1 MRLVRLLVC
10 VAGALVLT
18 TSAAAGTTP
27 QTIVVKTHAPA
38 TAAYNTAFTVSA
50 DSTSGLPV
58 AFSAS
63 GSCTNAGGRVSM
75 TSGTGTC
82 IVRYDQA
89 GDATYAAAPTLV
101 ESVTAQK
108 ADQSIIQFDPIKN
121 ATFGDPNFDVAAFT
135 SSGLDVTF
143 SATGS
148 CTVSGVTVH
157 ITGAGSCT
165 VTGSQPGDANFNA
178 APSVS
183 NTLTIAKTGQ
193 TIDFE
198 PLVDVAFGHRDFNV
212 RATADSGL
220 RVVFTARGACIVH
233 GSRVHLT
240 RVGTC
245 TITARQPGNANFA
258 AAKNE
263 TQSFAVARAG
273 CTVPRLV
280 GKRLNAAKRALVTS
294 RCRVG
299 NVRYAHTSAAKRG
312 RVVAQR
318 KRAGRVLRAGSKVDL
333 VVGRR

>member
-1 MRLVRLLVC
+1 MWLVRLLVC
-10 VAGALVLT
+10 VVGALAVT
-18 TSAAAGTTP
+18 TTAAAGTTP

-38 TAAYNTAFTVSA
+38 TASYNTAFTVAA

-58 AFSAS
+58 TFSAS
-63 GSCTNAGGRVSM
+63 GSCTNAGGRVTM

-82 IVRYDQA
+82 VVRYDQA
-89 GDATYAAAPTLV
+89 GDATYAAAPPLV

-108 ADQSIIQFDPIKN
+108 ADQSIVQFDAIKN
-121 ATFGDPNFDVAAFT
+121 ATFGDPNFNVGAFA

-165 VTGSQPGDANFNA
+165 VTASQRGDANFNA
-178 APSVS
+178 APSMS
-183 NTLTIAKTGQ
+183 HTFTIAKTGQ

-198 PLVDVAFGHRDFNV
+198 PLTDMTLGHRDFNV

-220 RVVFTARGACIVH
+220 RVVFTARGACTLR

-245 TITARQPGNANFA
+245 TITARQPGNADFR
-258 AAKNE
+258 AAKSE
-263 TQSFAVARAG
+263 TQSFAVVRAG

-280 GKRLNAAKRALVTS
+280 GKRVSAAKRALVAS

-299 NVRYAHTSAAKRG
+299 TVHYARASAAKRG
-312 RVVAQR
+312 RVVAQG
-318 KRAGRVLRAGSKVDL
+318 KRAGRVLRAGSRVDL

>member
-1 MRLVRLLVC
+1 MRLMRLLLC
-10 VAGALVLT
+10 VVGALMLAA
-18 TSAAAGTTP
+18 SAAAGTTP
-27 QTIVVKTHAPA
+27 QTIVAKTHAPA
-38 TAAYNTAFTVSA
+38 TATYNTAFTVAA

-58 AFSAS
+58 TFSAS
-63 GSCTNAGGRVSM
+63 GACTNAGGRFTM

-82 IVRYDQA
+82 VVRYDQA
-89 GDATYAAAPTLV
+89 GDATYAAAPPVV

-108 ADQSIIQFDPIKN
+108 ADQSIIQFDAIKN
-121 ATFGDPNFDVAAFT
+121 ATFGDPNFNVDAFT
-135 SSGLDVTF
+135 SSALDVTF

-148 CTVSGVTVH
+148 CTVSGVAVH

-165 VTGSQPGDANFNA
+165 VTAAQPGDANFNA

-183 NTLTIAKTGQ
+183 HTFSIAKTGQ

-198 PLVDVAFGHRDFNV
+198 PLVDIKFGHRDFNL

-220 RVVFTARGACIVH
+220 RVVFSARGACTVR

-245 TITARQPGNANFA
+245 TITARQPGTANFA

-263 TQSFAVARAG
+263 TQTFAVVRAG
-273 CTVPRLV
+273 CAVPRLV
-280 GKRLNAAKRALVTS
+280 GKKLGAAKRALAAS

-299 NVRYAHTSAAKRG
+299 SVRFAHASAAKRG
-312 RVVAQR
+312 RVVAQN
-318 KRAGRVLRAGSKVDL
+318 KPAGRVLPTGSRVDL
-333 VVGRR
+333 VVGRG